1 MSLLR
6 KAGVGLAVTSMA
18 AMGTVAA
25 GSASA
30 AENGEPVFIA
40 TSGDLYG
47 ALALSKSTG
56 NVAYAVNYGN
66 WDAADSSAVSQ
77 CGGGDCAVVVHFANA
92 CGAVAQGADTR
103 FGWAWAPSKVEAES
117 AAINV
122 LGKSAPGFPDTGSS
136 SPRQAKV
143 ILSACTDNAS

>member
-6 KAGVGLAVTSMA
+6 NASMGLAVTSMA
-18 AMGTVAA
+18 AMGTVAT
-25 GSASA
+25 GTASA
-30 AENGEPVFIA
+30 ADAEPVFTA
-40 TSGDLYG
+40 ASGDLYG

-56 NVAYAVNYGN
+56 NVAYAVNYGS
-66 WDAADSSAVSQ
+66 WDSADGAAVEQ

-103 FGWAWAPSKVEAES
+103 FGWAWAPSKSEAES
-117 AAINV
+117 SAINV
-122 LGKSAPGFPDTGSS
+122 LGKSAPSFPDTGSS

-143 ILSACTDNAS
+143 ILSACTENAS

>member
-18 AMGTVAA
+18 AMGAVSA

-30 AENGEPVFIA
+30 ADNEPVFVA

-47 ALALSKSTG
+47 ALALSRSSG
-56 NVAYAVNYGN
+56 NVAYAVNYGGYDGAD
-66 WDAADSSAVSQ
+66 DAAVSK
-77 CGGGDCAVVVHFANA
+77 CGGGDCQVVVHFANA

-117 AAINV
+117 AAV
-122 LGKSAPGFPDTGSS
+122 DALGKSAPSFPDSGSA

-143 ILSACTDNAS
+143 ILSACTDNAH

>member
-6 KAGVGLAVTSMA
+6 KACLGLAVSSMA
-18 AMGTVAA
+18 AVGVVAA
-25 GSASA
+25 GPASA
-30 AENGEPVFIA
+30 ADGGFTA
-40 TSGDLYG
+40 TAGDLYG

-56 NVAYAVNYGN
+56 NVAYAVNYGSYG
-66 WDAADSSAVSQ
+66 AADNAAIAE

-103 FGWAWAPSKVEAES
+103 FGWAWAATKVEAEK
-117 AAINV
+117 AATDV
-122 LGKSAPGFPDTGSS
+122 LGNSAPSFPDVGSA